1 MEKSTLLYKQ
11 IRVAKFNVNQA
22 LALVKHDIL
31 LQSDEQL
38 KQNRITSK
46 SHLNIYKFKNKIIS
60 AKADREKALLYVES
74 LFMNDNANFDKLK
87 YSQIK
92 SKFKK
97 WIKAKK
103 TTKEEVKLFKKLLK
117 IADEFSDRKIKPETL
132 INKLSGISEQVTRF
146 NDKKRALEKFADL
159 HNQKTSLNIDSS
171 SQLNTR
177 LISLLFKIPEHNKV
191 KLDAEIQENILL
203 SYYQENFSNY
213 EIILSSIHKDEATRD
228 HVHVIVDGLNKQ
240 TKQCDFVQNQYA
252 YIKLKYALTE
262 YPELYSDCEV
272 TEVKIIGELLQEDF
286 YNYVNNKL
294 INNNI
299 MFIKKEYES
308 IQHKDIERETIKN
321 DTGKRIADREYNTA
335 NYLAKQKD
343 NNYFENINLKKE
355 NKKLKEENLNLL
367 STIENLVK
375 STIDFAAEY
384 AATALQRALFN
395 FTDGYKKLLKINE
408 FIADKARDEAIR
420 IQQDNDQKE
429 LIKQE
434 TLRIKKDFKP
444 KN

>member
-1 MEKSTLLYKQ
+1 MGKSTLLYKQ
-11 IRVAKFNVNQA
+11 IRIAKFNVNQA

-46 SHLNIYKFKNKIIS
+46 SHLNIYKFKDKIIS
-60 AKADREKALLYVES
+60 TKSDREKALLYVES
-74 LFMNDNANFDKLK
+74 LFLNDNANFDKLK

-103 TTKEEVKLFKKLLK
+103 TTKAEKELFNKLLR

-146 NDKKRALEKFADL
+146 NDKKRALESFADL

-177 LISLLFKIPEHNKV
+177 LISLLFKIPAHNEIE
-191 KLDAEIQENILL
+191 LNAETQESILL
-203 SYYQENFSNY
+203 DYYQENFSNY

-228 HVHVIVDGLNKQ
+228 HVHVVINGLNKQ

-252 YIKLKYALTE
+252 YIKLKYKLTE
-262 YPELYSDCEV
+262 YPYLYSDCESNQ
-272 TEVKIIGELLQEDF
+272 VKVIGELLQQDF
-286 YNYVNNKL
+286 YNYINDKL
-294 INNNI
+294 TNQNI
-299 MFIKKEYES
+299 VFIKKEYES
-308 IQHKDIERETIKN
+308 ILHKDLDREAIKN

-343 NNYFENINLKKE
+343 KNYLENINLKKE
-355 NKKLKEENLNLL
+355 NKKLEEENLNLL

-384 AATALQRALFN
+384 AATALQRALLNFN
-395 FTDGYKKLLKINE
+395 DGYKKLLKINE
-408 FIADKARDEAIR
+408 FIADKARDEAISL
-420 IQQDNDQKE
+420 QQTNKQKE
-429 LIKQE
+429 KIKQE
-434 TLRIKKDFKP
+434 TLRVKKNFRP
-444 KN
+444 KA

>member
-46 SHLNIYKFKNKIIS
+46 SHLNIYRFKDKIIS
-60 AKADREKALLYVES
+60 SKPDREKALLYVES

-103 TTKEEVKLFKKLLK
+103 TTKAEIELFNKLLR
-117 IADEFSDRKIKPETL
+117 IADEFSDRKINSESL

-146 NDKKRALEKFADL
+146 NDKKRALETFADL
-159 HNQKTSLNIDSS
+159 HNQKTRLNIDSS
-171 SQLNTR
+171 SQLNIR
-177 LISLLFKIPEHNKV
+177 LISLLFKIPEHNQI
-191 KLDAEIQENILL
+191 KLDAETQEQILL
-203 SYYQENFSNY
+203 SYYRENFSNY
-213 EIILSSIHKDEATRD
+213 EIVLSSIHKDEATRD
-228 HVHVIVDGLNKQ
+228 HVHAVIDGMNRQ
-240 TKQCDFVQNQYA
+240 TKECDFVQKQYE
-252 YIKLKYALTE
+252 YIKNKC
-262 YPELYSDCEV
+262 ELLGFPDSYSKCRNRHVQE
-272 TEVKIIGELLQEDF
+272 IGKLLQEDF
-286 YNYVNNKL
+286 YSYANKKLVNNNV
-294 INNNI
+294 I
-299 MFIKKEYES
+299 FIKKEYEN
-308 IQHKDIERETIKN
+308 QLHKDIERETIKN

-343 NNYFENINLKKE
+343 KHYLENINLKKE
-355 NKKLKEENLNLL
+355 NKKLKEENVNLL

-384 AATALQRALFN
+384 AATALQRALLN
-395 FTDGYKKLLKINE
+395 FSDSYKKLLKINE
-408 FIADKARDEAIR
+408 FIADNARDEAINL
-420 IQQDNDQKE
+420 QPNDDKKE
-429 LIKQE
+429 IIKQE
-434 TLRIKKDFKP
+434 TLRIKKNIKQ
-444 KN
+444 KS